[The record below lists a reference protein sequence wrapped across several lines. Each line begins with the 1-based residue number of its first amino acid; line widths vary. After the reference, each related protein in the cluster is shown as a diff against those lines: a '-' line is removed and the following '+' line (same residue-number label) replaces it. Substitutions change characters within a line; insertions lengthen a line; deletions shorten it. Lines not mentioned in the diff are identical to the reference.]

1 MANYYQPEI
10 ETASREKILAWQ
22 NERLVKQVQHVWDN
36 VPYYRAKMEEK
47 GLTPDDI
54 KGVDDLH
61 KLPFLSKA
69 DLRDAYPYGLMGK
82 PKSECVR
89 IHSTSGTTGKRVMAF
104 YTQHDIDLWEDCCAR
119 AIVAAGGT
127 KEDVLHVF
135 LVANIKDY
143 RLCISKIN
151 TFLPY
156 VDNWGVCDS
165 LRPKCFAK
173 HKTEL
178 LGEINQWL
186 SSPHPYTIRFAIE
199 MLMVHF
205 LDEDFSDEYL
215 DYVATV
221 KSNDYYVKMMV
232 AWCFA
237 TALSKQYDTA
247 LPYLENNVLPTWTH
261 NKTIQKS
268 VESYRLDEE
277 QKSYLR
283 TLKQH
288 Y

>member
-1 MANYYQPEI
+1 MQDTEYKAFMSKLLPTVPSERIIGVRVPAIRAMAKELATHKYTEFFLNSLPHAYYE
-10 ETASREKILAWQ
+10 
-22 NERLVKQVQHVWDN
+22 
-36 VPYYRAKMEEK
+36 
-47 GLTPDDI
+47 
-54 KGVDDLH
+54 
-61 KLPFLSKA
+61 
-69 DLRDAYPYGLMGK
+69 
-82 PKSECVR
+82 
-89 IHSTSGTTGKRVMAF
+89 
-104 YTQHDIDLWEDCCAR
+104 
-119 AIVAAGGT
+119 
-127 KEDVLHVF
+127 EDVLHVF

-178 LGEINQWL
+178 LGKINQWL

-221 KSNDYYVKMMV
+221 KSNDYYVKMMI
-232 AWCFA
+232 AWYFA
-237 TALSKQYDTA
+237 TALSKQYDAA